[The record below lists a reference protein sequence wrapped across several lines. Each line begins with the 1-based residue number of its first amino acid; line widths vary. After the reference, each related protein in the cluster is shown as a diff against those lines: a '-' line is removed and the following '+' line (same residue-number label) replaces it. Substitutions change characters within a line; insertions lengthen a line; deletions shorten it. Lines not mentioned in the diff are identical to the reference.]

1 MDKGV
6 YLVSVKSCQDKWL
19 PTRQVYAHNKL
30 LKVIQNRLLPS
41 FVIYSAPI
49 CECVQY
55 AGLMATHNIITINL
69 IEALN
74 RKYSQ
79 DFESGLPSS
88 LQTCTLAS
96 LEIPGFVS
104 PDHFYQIFQYVYAQ
118 DSNSILFIQQ
128 DLTQWFSAFTE
139 IRLDNEDITVYR
151 VHYSLSTSLII
162 RSCVYRKKHW
172 KIKLK
177 TVEGSRPG
185 SCSLKIADTGEV
197 LCQVPKFRS
206 HLDLVLYP
214 KSYRKTL
221 RPSTE
226 TMVYVKSLAELNLT
240 DKKLQ
245 CQEEGE
251 VISNVFYVPEY
262 FVEACHSRDF
272 WLCRISHQGENH
284 HDLITLVSG
293 KYTQIIDCTE
303 IPANDTILVKVRQ
316 RKIAAGPSFCI
327 KLEEKIISNLFTY
340 AQDQIELIYN

>member
-6 YLVSVKSCQDKWL
+6 YLVSVKNCQDKWL

-30 LKVIQNRLLPS
+30 LKVIQNRLLPN
-41 FVIYSAPI
+41 FVIYSAPT

-55 AGLMATHNIITINL
+55 AGLMITHNIITINL

-88 LQTCTLAS
+88 LQTSSLAS

-118 DSNSILFIQQ
+118 ESNSILFIQQ
-128 DLTQWFSAFTE
+128 NLTHWFSAFTE

-151 VHYSLSTSLII
+151 VHYSQSTNLII
-162 RSCVYRKKHW
+162 KSCIYRKKHW
-172 KIKLK
+172 KIKIK
-177 TVEGSRPG
+177 IVEGSKA
-185 SCSLKIADTGEV
+185 SNCDLKISDSGDT
-197 LCQVPKFRS
+197 LCQIPKFRS
-206 HLDLVLYP
+206 HLTLILYP
-214 KSYRKTL
+214 KNYRKTL
-221 RPSTE
+221 RPSKE
-226 TMVYVKSLAELNLT
+226 TMFYVKSLTDLNLT

-245 CQEEGE
+245 CEENGE
-251 VISNVFYVPEY
+251 IISNVFYIPEY
-262 FVEACHSRDF
+262 FVEACPSKDF

-284 HDLITLVSG
+284 HDLITLISG

-303 IPANDTILVKVRQ
+303 IPANDTILVKVKQ
-316 RKIAAGPSFCI
+316 RKISAGASFCI

-340 AQDQIELIYN
+340 IQDQIELIYN